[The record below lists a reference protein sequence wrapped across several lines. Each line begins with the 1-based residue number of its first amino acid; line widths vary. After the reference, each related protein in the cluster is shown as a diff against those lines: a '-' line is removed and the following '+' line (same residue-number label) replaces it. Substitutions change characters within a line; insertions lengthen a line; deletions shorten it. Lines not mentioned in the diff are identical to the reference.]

1 MTVLCLVGLDGA
13 AAADVSL
20 RALTFARGL
29 AGAQE
34 GQEAAWMWQKAGYD
48 QPNATSM
55 AAPDTGAAS
64 EAAAGGG
71 GVAVVFGPADGVPGA
86 ELSAYG
92 VADAE
97 AVEAPPPSRD
107 VAQGLARGPG
117 GDPRGTVPP
126 GR

>member
-1 MTVLCLVGLDGA
+1 MTVLCLVELDGA

-71 GVAVVFGPADGVPGA
+71 GGARVVRPAPRRPRARPCAPRPGA
-86 ELSAYG
+86 AGST
-92 VADAE
+92 
-97 AVEAPPPSRD
+97 R
-107 VAQGLARGPG
+107 
-117 GDPRGTVPP
+117 
-126 GR
+126 

>member
-71 GVAVVFGPADGVPGA
+71 GGAVVFGPGDGGPVGEP
-86 ELSAYG
+86 SAYG
-92 VADAE
+92 VGGAG
-97 AVEAPPPSRD
+97 AVEWPLLSGG
-107 VAQGLARGPG
+107 VAQARGRAPG
-117 GDPRGTVPP
+117 GPAP